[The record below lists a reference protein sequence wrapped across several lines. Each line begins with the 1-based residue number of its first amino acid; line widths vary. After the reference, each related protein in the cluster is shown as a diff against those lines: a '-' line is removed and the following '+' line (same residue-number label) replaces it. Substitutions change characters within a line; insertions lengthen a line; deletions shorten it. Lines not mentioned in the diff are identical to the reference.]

1 MSKRLDR
8 CVPFKRD
15 ADASFYL
22 RRHITYTYL
31 LTPAVGWNNR
41 RRVHGCEWITETE
54 RRKTHRWDLQHGSWT
69 SWSSFSLHNSSSSW
83 RDSQA
88 ASWNTRWTVCRRS
101 VIDSKLNELWLMYR
115 LMEGQ
120 TGNFWANQFMVVAVG
135 ATHVAIVAS
144 AEAFWKHVAY
154 VQVSA
159 SLKFLTRDNIL
170 LKRTRIGNGIWLIE
184 WSLVTW
190 LKFKMAPSGGE

>member
-1 MSKRLDR
+1 
-8 CVPFKRD
+8 
-15 ADASFYL
+15 
-22 RRHITYTYL
+22 
-31 LTPAVGWNNR
+31 
-41 RRVHGCEWITETE
+41 
-54 RRKTHRWDLQHGSWT
+54 
-69 SWSSFSLHNSSSSW
+69 
-83 RDSQA
+83 
-88 ASWNTRWTVCRRS
+88 
-101 VIDSKLNELWLMYR
+101 MYR

-184 WSLVTW
+184 WSLVT
-190 LKFKMAPSGGE
+190 